1 MGVRLAIETIEDDGT
16 RVAVV
21 LEFDQPRIVLG
32 RGASADVVLPHA
44 SVSAVH
50 ASLRSNTSGYA
61 IVDEAST
68 NGTRAGGV
76 RLVPERPRGLRSGD
90 TLVIGPYTL
99 TISLGI
105 PVAHAASAD
114 DATAA
119 ARRLVELD
127 AAESDARVLV
137 FVTGTRAGERLVL
150 PTTGTWVIG
159 RAEDADV
166 CIDDAE
172 SSRKHAEL
180 TLDADGAVV
189 GDAGSKNGVILNGR
203 SVRSRR
209 LRDGDELTVGVTIIA
224 YEDARDRAVSA
235 VASEV
240 EDGPEALE
248 RSTEAH
254 AAPVIEPATEESD
267 DAHVEL
273 ESTGDRPVEFARRPA
288 DDERWGDRLVF
299 GLALG
304 VLALSVVAMVWI
316 FGNF

>member
-1 MGVRLAIETIEDDGT
+1 MSIFRTVASTCPNLATPGFGAQGTRRMGVRLAIETIEDDGT

-90 TLVIGPYTL
+90 TLVIGPYRSAGRADHSGASAYPH
-99 TISLGI
+99 II
-105 PVAHAASAD
+105 RAASAD

-189 GDAGSKNGVILNGR
+189 GDAGSKNGVILRHGGVGR
-203 SVRSRR
+203 R
-209 LRDGDELTVGVTIIA
+209 
-224 YEDARDRAVSA
+224 ARGA
-235 VASEV
+235 
-240 EDGPEALE
+240 
-248 RSTEAH
+248 
-254 AAPVIEPATEESD
+254 
-267 DAHVEL
+267 
-273 ESTGDRPVEFARRPA
+273 
-288 DDERWGDRLVF
+288 
-299 GLALG
+299 
-304 VLALSVVAMVWI
+304 
-316 FGNF
+316 